1 MLQPID
7 RSPKPLDFNKSLP
20 FDIDIAMLHFL
31 WGLDQRQE
39 LCSSAT
45 FNMTPALIVADMSVG
60 ENFHLQWQ
68 DFETNAVSAF
78 KSLLTD
84 KDLLDVT
91 LVSED
96 DLVMEAH
103 AVVLHSSSNF
113 FRRVLC
119 QQTNSALSYFASS
132 GARLQKTEAANCLF
146 KRNQRSSIAGT
157 GNAFFF

>member
-1 MLQPID
+1 
-7 RSPKPLDFNKSLP
+7 
-20 FDIDIAMLHFL
+20 
-31 WGLDQRQE
+31 
-39 LCSSAT
+39 
-45 FNMTPALIVADMSVG
+45 MTPALIVADMSVG

-119 QQTNSALSYFASS
+119 SGGILALASARDFFCSAVFTSDHPYLRVNNILSIHWWSEMKTVLQEIAST
-132 GARLQKTEAANCLF
+132 REC
-146 KRNQRSSIAGT
+146 
-157 GNAFFF
+157 

>member
-1 MLQPID
+1 
-7 RSPKPLDFNKSLP
+7 
-20 FDIDIAMLHFL
+20 
-31 WGLDQRQE
+31 
-39 LCSSAT
+39 
-45 FNMTPALIVADMSVG
+45 MTPALIVADMSVG

-68 DFETNAVSAF
+68 DFEANAVSAF

-132 GARLQKTEAANCLF
+132 GAGLQKTEAANCLF
-146 KRNQRSSIAGT
+146 KRNQTSSIAGS
-157 GNAFFF
+157 GNANLF